1 MTVHLFNVQSRD
13 ESWLKVDSAVNQ
25 TAEVKEVYTVYIR
38 KMRSRYFLF
47 FTIKIFLKRGRC
59 ILVSAG
65 REIIGSH
72 INKVISTN
80 VKIPCVPIFNG
91 FILMPI
97 MLYCLSVILDL

>member
-47 FTIKIFLKRGRC
+47 LSIKVKKVNTSWFLLEEK
-59 ILVSAG
+59 L
-65 REIIGSH
+65 
-72 INKVISTN
+72 
-80 VKIPCVPIFNG
+80 
-91 FILMPI
+91 
-97 MLYCLSVILDL
+97 